1 MESCLL
7 VLAAQ
12 RSYIYKKSMQ
22 PHNKEDWTLEIY
34 PKTKLLDINLKEIW
48 RYRDLLTLFVRRDFV
63 AVYKQTIFGPLW
75 FFVQPILTTIMF
87 MVVFGGIAKMS
98 TDGMPQAV
106 FYLAGIVS
114 WNYFAE
120 ALKTT
125 SETFIQNANV
135 FGKVYFPRI
144 ITPLS
149 IVISKLL
156 TFGVQFALFLLVY
169 FYFLR
174 FSDAPLQP
182 NATLFLVPIL
192 ILITAGL
199 GLGLGL
205 LITALTT
212 KYRDFKFLIAF
223 AVQLGMYATP
233 IIYPA
238 SSIEGKLKTV
248 IMLNPMSSII
258 ETFRYAFLGVG
269 NFSWSGL
276 AYSFGVMAV
285 LLFIGVITF
294 NKVEK
299 TFMDTV

>member
-1 MESCLL
+1 MPS
-7 VLAAQ
+7 Q
-12 RSYIYKKSMQ
+12 
-22 PHNKEDWTLEIY
+22 NNEDWTLEIY
-34 PKTKLLDINLKEIW
+34 PKTKLLDLNLKEIW

-125 SETFIQNANV
+125 SETFIQNASV

-169 FYFLR
+169 FYYLWFT
-174 FSDAPLQP
+174 DAPLKP
-182 NATLFLVPIL
+182 NATLFLVPFL

-212 KYRDFKFLIAF
+212 KYRDFKFLITF
-223 AVQLGMYATP
+223 AIQLGMYATP

-269 NFSWSGL
+269 NFSWGGL
-276 AYSFGVMAV
+276 VYSFTVMAV
-285 LLFIGVITF
+285 LLVIGVITF

>member
-1 MESCLL
+1 
-7 VLAAQ
+7 
-12 RSYIYKKSMQ
+12 MQ
-22 PHNKEDWTLEIY
+22 SQNNKDWTLEIY
-34 PKTKLLDINLKEIW
+34 PKTKLLDLNLKEIW

-125 SETFIQNANV
+125 SETFIQNASV

-149 IVISKLL
+149 VVISKLL
-156 TFGVQFALFLLVY
+156 TFGVQFGLFLLVY
-169 FYFLR
+169 FYFLW
-174 FSDAPLQP
+174 FTDAPLKP
-182 NATLFLVPIL
+182 NATLFLVPFL

-212 KYRDFKFLIAF
+212 KYRDFKFLITF
-223 AVQLGMYATP
+223 AIQLGMYATP

-269 NFSWSGL
+269 NFSWGGL

-285 LLFIGVITF
+285 LLVIGVITF

>member
-1 MESCLL
+1 MHDNL
-7 VLAAQ
+7 
-12 RSYIYKKSMQ
+12 
-22 PHNKEDWTLEIY
+22 PEDYTLEIK
-34 PKTKLLDINLKEIW
+34 PKSNLLDFNLKEIW
-48 RYRDLLTLFVRRDFV
+48 RYRDLLLLFVRRDFV
-63 AVYKQTIFGPLW
+63 SVYKQTILGPIW
-75 FFVQPILTTIMF
+75 FFIQPILTTIMF

-120 ALKTT
+120 ALKST
-125 SETFIQNANV
+125 SETFSQNASI

-149 IVISKLL
+149 IVVSKLI
-156 TFGVQFALFLLVY
+156 TFGIQFLLFLVVY
-169 FYFLR
+169 LYYLIFTN
-174 FSDAPLQP
+174 SALQP
-182 NATLFLVPIL
+182 NMMLLMVPIL
-192 ILITAGL
+192 VLMTAGL

-212 KYRDFKFLIAF
+212 KYRDFRFLIAF
-223 AVQLGMYATP
+223 AIQLAMYATP

-238 SSIEGKLKTV
+238 STVEGSIKTI
-248 IMLNPMSSII
+248 IMANPMSSII

-269 NFSWSGL
+269 NFSWGGL
-276 AYSFGVMAV
+276 SYSFITMII
-285 LLFIGVITF
+285 LLIIGTIAF